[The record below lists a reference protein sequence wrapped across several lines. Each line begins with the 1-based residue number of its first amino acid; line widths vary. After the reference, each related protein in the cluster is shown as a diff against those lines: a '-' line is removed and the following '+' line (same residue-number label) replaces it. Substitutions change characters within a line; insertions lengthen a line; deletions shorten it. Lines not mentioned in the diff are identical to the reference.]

1 MLFHGCAQMFV
12 KCGFSFHQS
21 MAWRASSNPTCKV
34 SSSRPR
40 QHPFTHRGPLGAHHA
55 RSGGAY
61 HARSLGALLPQ
72 FREEGPA
79 RGNLCLAVV
88 TWALIG
94 PPAGRSERGQSQE
107 PSPVGRVLRRARHCL
122 LHHGASQT
130 PPETSLSPTC
140 IMRAGLSRGGGR
152 RGERACSKVS
162 DCPGFGIPKS
172 GFKFGNN
179 VTSPALSHQ

>member
-40 QHPFTHRGPLGAHHA
+40 QHPFTHRGPPGAHHA
-55 RSGGAY
+55 RSRGAY

-79 RGNLCLAVV
+79 RGNLCLAVA

-94 PPAGRSERGQSQE
+94 CSDHLPGAGS
-107 PSPVGRVLRRARHCL
+107 VDRARSPL
-122 LHHGASQT
+122 QWGAF
-130 PPETSLSPTC
+130 L
-140 IMRAGLSRGGGR
+140 G
-152 RGERACSKVS
+152 AC
-162 DCPGFGIPKS
+162 DTAPFITGPLRH
-172 GFKFGNN
+172 
-179 VTSPALSHQ
+179 PQRHP